1 MQKLDLRNNLHQLII
16 GLKSKEIVKI
26 LDGNL
31 KGDELLKL
39 IVNSKAAYDKASTN
53 KDMVRVFEQFNL
65 SEIYSIN
72 IFSHIISFVSKLGQ
86 ENRSRTQFLNDSSL
100 TTFYSHH
107 KTLIA
112 TFNIVDNLLLED
124 IDFFDENRSF
134 NIHQA
139 QDKGNLILQ
148 IIDEGN
154 VPLDKMQSI
163 IVHLNKLIETVYLL
177 YDKIENENFTD
188 KPSIIMVDSGSDIN
202 FSVKVPKKA
211 ANLIAQVIKQLWD
224 VIVNNKSFR
233 HNQKLKD
240 IEGSISVMAKINEAK
255 ENGII
260 EPEMAEVLKKGI
272 YENTREVILKNTL
285 TKEIVIET
293 TELSNRQMLLEQT
306 KTYQLEQGKS
316 EDEEKE

>member
-26 LDGNL
+26 LEGNL
-31 KGDELLKL
+31 KGNDLLKL
-39 IVNSKAAYDKASTN
+39 VVNSKAAYDKASTN
-53 KDMVRVFEQFNL
+53 KDMIKVFEQFNL

-72 IFSHIISFVSKLGQ
+72 IFSHIISFVSNLGIQ
-86 ENRSRTQFLNDSSL
+86 PKARTQFLNDSSL

-134 NIHQA
+134 NISQA

-163 IVHLNKLIETVYLL
+163 IIHLNKLIETIYLL

-188 KPSIIMVDSGSDIN
+188 KPSIIMV
-202 FSVKVPKKA
+202 SV
-211 ANLIAQVIKQLWD
+211 
-224 VIVNNKSFR
+224 S
-233 HNQKLKD
+233 
-240 IEGSISVMAKINEAK
+240 
-255 ENGII
+255 
-260 EPEMAEVLKKGI
+260 VLKNFTGLSSL
-272 YENTREVILKNTL
+272 ERIL
-285 TKEIVIET
+285 ICGCI
-293 TELSNRQMLLEQT
+293 
-306 KTYQLEQGKS
+306 QLG
-316 EDEEKE
+316 DRFNN